1 MQRYVSGMRKQDF
14 HSLEN
19 LSFEKRNRPQ
29 NALWGRFWLVAKY
42 KSLMA
47 EKRTQSVIFQ
57 GRQGAF

>member
-1 MQRYVSGMRKQDF
+1 MGKQEIYP
-14 HSLEN
+14 LEN